1 MLLSIIIP
9 TYNEVQNI
17 EQLLTIIQ
25 ANKYYKNCEVIV
37 VDGGSTDGTL
47 AIVNG
52 FNIIVLQSPQKG
64 RAVQMN
70 YGAARAKGEAL
81 YFVHADVKI
90 QAQYYEQIKSAIQA
104 DVALGCYQYDF
115 DSKSKLL
122 KFNAY
127 MTRFNSVWAGGGD
140 QTLFLKKETFTLLRG
155 FKEDFII
162 MEDFDLIKRAKQLKL
177 HFKILPYK
185 VIVSARKFEKNSWLK
200 VQFANAVIVV
210 AWKLGA
216 SQSWMKRK
224 YVKWLR

>member
-1 MLLSIIIP
+1 
-9 TYNEVQNI
+9 
-17 EQLLTIIQ
+17 
-25 ANKYYKNCEVIV
+25 
-37 VDGGSTDGTL
+37 
-47 AIVNG
+47 
-52 FNIIVLQSPQKG
+52 
-64 RAVQMN
+64 
-70 YGAARAKGEAL
+70 
-81 YFVHADVKI
+81 
-90 QAQYYEQIKSAIQA
+90 
-104 DVALGCYQYDF
+104 
-115 DSKSKLL
+115 L